1 MGNPMKKITLLRN
14 TLMVLLLAFSTL
26 SYGQTTAPDNTK
38 PWIILDSTYTLES
51 IDSSDNTTFDIYY
64 GNTSGTAVKGI
75 QFSFNY
81 DKDVFDEPTL
91 AYNNTSGTDGYM
103 SYDVDSTNG
112 IVKVVWVYTGSTTTF
127 DMTNGNMFTV
137 DIPFLSNYTQSSV
150 DDIDFTTDL
159 TAYYVKTDGTD
170 GVLGKQDNGGNF
182 VEPAFDYVATI
193 LNSGTNPAESIP
205 VILQKS
211 SDGNTWVDIT
221 TITTGADGKATFS
234 ENVDQG
240 YWQVRLKIASG
251 LDATTALSTADANMI
266 AQIAAGVQSAS
277 GIQFYT
283 ANPNQANGV
292 TASDSYLVFARL
304 ATNGTDYANNP
315 DVLFFTETQFNTINA
330 ASSDQSS
337 SIPGL
342 SEFLSPTINGTTAG
356 NFYLLVLGDANGT
369 GLN

>member
-38 PWIILDSTYTLES
+38 PYIIFDSTYTLES
-51 IDSSDNTTFDIYY
+51 TGANSPNIGYIYY
-64 GNTSGTAVKGI
+64 DNTSGTAVKGI
-75 QFSFNY
+75 QFSF
-81 DKDVFDEPTL
+81 
-91 AYNNTSGTDGYM
+91 
-103 SYDVDSTNG
+103 SYDNTDFAAPTVNTLGAWGTNGYTSVNVDDTNG
-112 IVKVVWVYTGSTTTF
+112 IVKVVWVYTGATTTYDIPSGQMF
-127 DMTNGNMFTV
+127 MVQFPYDANYTNGS
-137 DIPFLSNYTQSSV
+137 ISGL
-150 DDIDFTTDL
+150 DFTTDL
-159 TAYYVKTDGTD
+159 TAYYATAAGTD
-170 GVLGKQDNGGNF
+170 AALGTSDNGGNW

-234 ENVDQG
+234 ENIDQG

-283 ANPNQANGV
+283 ANPNQANGI

-315 DVLFFTETQFNTINA
+315 DVLFFTEAQYNTING

-337 SIPGL
+337 SIPGV
-342 SEFLSPTINGTTAG
+342 SEFLSPTINGTTTG

>member
-51 IDSSDNTTFDIYY
+51 IDSNDNTTFDIYY
-64 GNTSGTAVKGI
+64 DNTSGNAVKGI

-81 DKDVFDEPTL
+81 DNTVFDEPTL
-91 AYNNTSGTDGYM
+91 TYNNTSGPVGYL

-112 IVKVVWVYTGSTTTF
+112 VVKVVWVYTGASTTF
-127 DMTNGNMFTV
+127 DVVAGNMFTV

-159 TAYYVKTDGTD
+159 TAYYVKADGTD

-211 SDGNTWVDIT
+211 SDGNTWTDVTTVTTAVDGT
-221 TITTGADGKATFS
+221 ATFS

-251 LDATTALSTADANMI
+251 LDASTSLSTADANMI

-283 ANPNQANGV
+283 ANPNQANGI

-304 ATNGTDYANNP
+304 AQGNSSYTSNP
-315 DVLFFTETQFNTINA
+315 DVLFFTEAQYNTING

-337 SIPGL
+337 SIPGV
-342 SEFLSPTINGTTAG
+342 SEFLSPTINGTTTG